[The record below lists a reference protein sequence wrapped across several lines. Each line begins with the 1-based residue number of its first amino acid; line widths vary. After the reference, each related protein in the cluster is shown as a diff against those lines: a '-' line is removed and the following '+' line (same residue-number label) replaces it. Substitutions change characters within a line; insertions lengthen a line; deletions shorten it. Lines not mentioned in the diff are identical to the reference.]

1 MWSRN
6 MPQKNRP
13 QLWRAGIKV
22 YWDILSS
29 LHVNLN
35 RVTGNR
41 SCQVRELSMKNL
53 RESFSKDGWH
63 VQTLRSTS
71 PWYHDQLNLVRSI
84 VLSFDVFWTRSIQ
97 TVQTFKTH
105 HKPIESRPRSLL
117 QSEGFALLISFVSMW
132 GLDLQEETAQ
142 QAKQKLV
149 FLRSCCTIGAQ
160 YLEGQECYDTLLWLI
175 TVDKIG
181 IQHIALLLWDIESSR
196 YECQLIITLAA
207 NRFSNVMM
215 THLLS
220 FSQHIP
226 RKTSE
231 WETQQREYD
240 SCLAVHWNHLKVHG
254 LRHHET
260 RFAQK
265 RDEAGERALKVSG
278 RGSPE
283 WPQVLSFSM
292 FLTIDYVATPTSQQ
306 LQIAAGLDGSRGKG
320 ARVLWS
326 KAFWPGGR
334 SNCNS
339 LQACRG
345 WAAFQVHLQQLEEE
359 ASQAY
364 RSVGMWGLQLQP
376 VAVCCSLLLDLGN
389 MSMSFWFFLVRMPL
403 CSGHLSI
410 SFIFS
415 ILCGQDRFMFFV
427 HVLCFSSCPYSLA
440 GSGIDKPRPSL
451 LDPSWSQEHCLPSI
465 RMSGAGEQYCQG
477 RITCGESKGSNDIKR
492 HIWMEITHLLAL
504 FAKTTWLTK
513 NDELKVFLV
522 EAWITRN
529 W

>member
-1 MWSRN
+1 
-6 MPQKNRP
+6 
-13 QLWRAGIKV
+13 
-22 YWDILSS
+22 
-29 LHVNLN
+29 
-35 RVTGNR
+35 
-41 SCQVRELSMKNL
+41 
-53 RESFSKDGWH
+53 
-63 VQTLRSTS
+63 
-71 PWYHDQLNLVRSI
+71 
-84 VLSFDVFWTRSIQ
+84 
-97 TVQTFKTH
+97 
-105 HKPIESRPRSLL
+105 
-117 QSEGFALLISFVSMW
+117 MW

-142 QAKQKLV
+142 QADQKLV

-160 YLEGQECYDTLLWLI
+160 YLEGQECYDILWLI
-175 TVDKIG
+175 TVDQIG

-292 FLTIDYVATPTSQQ
+292 FLPIDYVTTPTSQQ

-359 ASQAY
+359 ASQAH
-364 RSVGMWGLQLQP
+364 RSMGMWGLQLQP
-376 VAVCCSLLLDLGN
+376 VAASCSLFLDLGN
-389 MSMSFWFFLVRMPL
+389 ISMSFWFFLDLFGTCSMPL

-415 ILCGQDRFMFFV
+415 ILCGQDSFMFFFSCSLFFLMSLFIGGFRHRQTQTQPAWPKLV
-427 HVLCFSSCPYSLA
+427 TGALPPFNPNVWSWRTVL
-440 GSGIDKPRPSL
+440 PRPDHMWWKQGIKWHQETHLDGNHALVSFVCKNNLTNKKWWTESL
-451 LDPSWSQEHCLPSI
+451 PSWSMDNQKLVADYPLLSLWMSCEGETCLKRIDPSYE
-465 RMSGAGEQYCQG
+465 EQALKC
-477 RITCGESKGSNDIKR
+477 I
-492 HIWMEITHLLAL
+492 EIY
-504 FAKTTWLTK
+504 
-513 NDELKVFLV
+513 
-522 EAWITRN
+522 
-529 W
+529 